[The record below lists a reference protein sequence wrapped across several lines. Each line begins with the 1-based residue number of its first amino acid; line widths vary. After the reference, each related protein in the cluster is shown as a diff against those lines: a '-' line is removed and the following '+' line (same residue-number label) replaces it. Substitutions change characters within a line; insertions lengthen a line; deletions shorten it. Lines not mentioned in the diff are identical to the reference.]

1 MFMPTAIA
9 AAEITTSRCW
19 ETIISDQN
27 FAPSGPSFLIYSMK
41 SADGS
46 ERTEKFGTKPAAT
59 AGQSIFPE
67 TVRLATTPKK
77 QTTIAA
83 TESFI
88 MRSKNLSPPP
98 PCAYIQT
105 MNIASR

>member
-27 FAPSGPSFLIYSMK
+27 FAPSGPSFLIYSIK

-46 ERTEKFGTKPAAT
+46 ERTEKFGT
-59 AGQSIFPE
+59 
-67 TVRLATTPKK
+67 K